1 MKKSISQLVRDTVKL
16 LDKRSADNMPDSESP
31 YQNIPFFQTKFD
43 PSETSQE
50 LQLGPP
56 SEYND
61 PDRKDRLKNVEDIRQ
76 NQGIRPEKDVWYNP
90 MLPVT
95 VTNIG
100 EPWTDAQGEPT
111 NNTTRPGGR
120 NENRDTIG
128 WNEGQ
133 WTDPWCDSDPSGWND
148 PTR

>member
-1 MKKSISQLVRDTVKL
+1 MKISISDHI
-16 LDKRSADNMPDSESP
+16 RSAAYLCVFREASESP
-31 YQNIPFFQTKFD
+31 YLNIPYFQTRFD

-61 PDRKDRLKNVEDIRQ
+61 TDKEDRLKNKEDIRQ
-76 NQGIRPEKDVWYNP
+76 QQGDRPEKDVWDNP

-95 VTNIG
+95 VTNFG
-100 EPWTDAQGEPT
+100 NPKENEQGES
-111 NNTTRPGGR
+111 NNTTTLPGGR
-120 NENRDTIG
+120 NEDRDTIG
-128 WNEGQ
+128 WNQGE
-133 WTDPWCDSDPSGWND
+133 WTDPWMDSDPSGWND